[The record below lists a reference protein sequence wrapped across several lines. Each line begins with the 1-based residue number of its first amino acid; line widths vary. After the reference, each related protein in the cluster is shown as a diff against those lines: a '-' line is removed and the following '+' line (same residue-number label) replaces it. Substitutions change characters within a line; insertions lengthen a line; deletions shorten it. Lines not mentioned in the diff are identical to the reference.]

1 MYKYGEQ
8 NYTEYYKKPVIKV
21 HPGNLKIS
29 KAITGLEDNQE
40 ALQKVLQNLS
50 FTCALTKP
58 DGKTE
63 TKELKLNTDGLV
75 WNAENNAYEYTFTNL
90 TPGTTYKVNENDAI
104 LDGYDLT
111 VSPDT
116 TEISGQIAGSTTSEA
131 KFVNRYIRSDRV
143 LTIAKRVGGNMG
155 DRTHAFRFQVQT
167 KLNGESYTGGI
178 SYVKYDA
185 QGNPVSEEELKNA
198 VAVENGVYTFQL
210 RHMEKIEMT
219 MPYGVE
225 YIVSEE
231 PEDYDVQ
238 ITKKVSEEEEQKL
251 DNGKKELSD
260 MLSENTDLTFTNMKE
275 VQPATGIRQTS
286 APYMV
291 MTGAAF
297 GMLAF
302 FGLVYGIRKWGD
314 PTGE

>member
-1 MYKYGEQ
+1 M
-8 NYTEYYKKPVIKV
+8 
-21 HPGNLKIS
+21 
-29 KAITGLEDNQE
+29 
-40 ALQKVLQNLS
+40 
-50 FTCALTKP
+50 
-58 DGKTE
+58 
-63 TKELKLNTDGLV
+63 NTDGLV
-75 WNAENNAYEYTFTNL
+75 WNAENNAYEYIFTNL
-90 TPGTTYKVNENDAI
+90 TPGTTYKVNENDAVP
-104 LDGYDLT
+104 DGYDLT

-116 TEISGQIAGSTTSEA
+116 KEISGQIAGSTTSEA

-167 KLNGESYTGGI
+167 KLNGKSYTGGI

-251 DNGKKELSD
+251 DNGKNFRIFYQKI
-260 MLSENTDLTFTNMKE
+260 
-275 VQPATGIRQTS
+275 QI
-286 APYMV
+286 
-291 MTGAAF
+291 
-297 GMLAF
+297 
-302 FGLVYGIRKWGD
+302 
-314 PTGE
+314 